1 MRYFGRMLEKMPELE
16 IFDGIGGLFLCPSG
30 KAFDKNMS
38 S

>member
-16 IFDGIGGLFLCPSG
+16 TCVGIGGSPNCPFG
-30 KAFDKNMS
+30 KAKVRNFS